1 MTSSRTTSSGERG
14 DGTRP
19 FQPAASTD
27 RRLKALF
34 WGDSGVGKTTLAL
47 RFPRPAV
54 IDLEGGTEHYGSA
67 FEFEVLKATT
77 ADDVTKAVDWLITN
91 PHPYRTLVIDPVT
104 LYWDA
109 LQRKWSD
116 IFLRRNKSSKGHHLE
131 FYDLQPRDWMAVKAE
146 LKDLFRKLIQLDM
159 NVIVTAR
166 QKAQYADAGFMRV
179 IGETFDGEK
188 TLPYVFDTILRLYR
202 DPTGRYMAENIKD
215 RTNRLPHGHFEVSY
229 QIIEDRLGK
238 ESLGRVAVPVQLAT
252 AAQIAALLQ
261 MIAASGMEEVAV
273 RGRLRDYG
281 ADSVEALTQ
290 ANAQLIID
298 KFTAAGFAPAQLP
311 TTTQE
316 DDHA

>member
-1 MTSSRTTSSGERG
+1 MTTSTTTNREECA
-14 DGTRP
+14 DGGVP
-19 FQPAASTD
+19 FRPAASTD

-77 ADDVTKAVDWLITN
+77 ADDVTKAVDWLLTN
-91 PHPYRTLVIDPVT
+91 QHPYRTLVIDPVT

-146 LKDLFRKLIQLDM
+146 MKDLFRKLIQLDM

-202 DPTGRYMAENIKD
+202 DPNGRYMAENIKD

-238 ESLGRVAVPVQLAT
+238 ESLGRVAVPAST
-252 AAQIAALLQ
+252 ASAAQLETLRHL
-261 MIAASGMEEVAV
+261 IAASGMEDVAV

-281 ADSVEALTQ
+281 ADRLEALTE
-290 ANAQLIID
+290 AHAQLIIA
-298 KFTAAGFAPAQLP
+298 KLEAAGVRPAQP
-311 TTTQE
+311 TTTTQE